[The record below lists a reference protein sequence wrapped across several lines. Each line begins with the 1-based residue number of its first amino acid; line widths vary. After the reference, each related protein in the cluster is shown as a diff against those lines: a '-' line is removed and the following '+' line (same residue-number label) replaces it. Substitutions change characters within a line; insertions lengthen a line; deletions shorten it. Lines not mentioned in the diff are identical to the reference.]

1 MPANSGGGGFSGM
14 SQGMDEGMDGAL
26 SLIGSFFEDNPYI
39 DMMNTY
45 RPMQDYI
52 TPYTDAGKQ
61 GLSGLQALLSGQLSN
76 MTSNPTG
83 LEDSIMS
90 KYQSSPYA
98 TEQMRALTQAQNN
111 AAAAGGTLGT
121 PQMQQELAERLQGVI
136 GKDQQQY
143 LQNAIQPYEYGLGQ
157 MQQGYGQQIGAG
169 EFGTNL
175 QNQYLENMANMMGG
189 HTQWNNQMTES
200 RVGDIGSMLNSP
212 NDTAG
217 GALSGVSGMFSGGG
231 GGMLGGLMGLL

>member
-1 MPANSGGGGFSGM
+1 MPANSGGFSGM
-14 SQGMDEGMDGAL
+14 SQGMDEGVNGAL
-26 SLIGSFFEDNPYI
+26 SLIGSFFENNPYTE
-39 DMMNTY
+39 MMNTY
-45 RPMQDYI
+45 RPMQGYI
-52 TPYTDAGKQ
+52 NPYTDAGKQ

-76 MTSNPTG
+76 LTSNPTG

-111 AAAAGGTLGT
+111 AAAAGGNLGT
-121 PQMQQELAERLQGVI
+121 PQMQQELAQRLQGVI
-136 GKDQQQY
+136 GQDQQQY

-175 QNQYLENMANMMGG
+175 QNQYLENMANMAGG
-189 HTQWNNQMTES
+189 HTQWNNQLTQS
-200 RVGDIGSMLNSP
+200 RVGDIGSMFNAP
-212 NDTAG
+212 FDTAT
-217 GALSGVSGMFSGGG
+217 GAMSGASGMFGGS
-231 GGMLGGLMGLL
+231 MLGGLLGLL